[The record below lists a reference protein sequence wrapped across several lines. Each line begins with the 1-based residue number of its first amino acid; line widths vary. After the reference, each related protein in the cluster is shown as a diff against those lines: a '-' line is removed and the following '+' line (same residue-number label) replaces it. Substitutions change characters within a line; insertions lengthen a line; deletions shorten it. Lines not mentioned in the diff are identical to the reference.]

1 LKRKIKMSSPV
12 VSVSAV
18 GFFTFWM
25 FWTLNGASGKDMN
38 DVVVDYWQAQAE
50 ATE

>member
-1 LKRKIKMSSPV
+1 MKTQTISIGV
-12 VSVSAV
+12 V

-38 DVVVDYWQAQAE
+38 DVVVDYVAAKTVQE
-50 ATE
+50 SK